1 MGPAISATFTRRV
14 TRLLAPEDAP
24 ALAEH
29 LTESRTFMAPWD
41 ALRDDRFFTPEG
53 QRTQIGEALKG
64 HAAGTAAP
72 FAILGDDGSPVGRI
86 TINGITRA
94 AFQSASIGYWVSKSH
109 NGRGLATRAVAEV
122 KEYAFGALALHRL
135 QAETLLHNTASQR
148 VLKRNGFT
156 PYGVAPQYLK
166 IAGEWQDHVL
176 FQALNPEA
184 V

>member
-1 MGPAISATFTRRV
+1 M
-14 TRLLAPEDAP
+14 TRLLAPEDAS

-29 LTESRTFMAPWD
+29 LTESRAFLAPWD
-41 ALRDDRFFTPEG
+41 ALRDDRYFTAEG
-53 QRTQIGEALKG
+53 QRTHIEEALR
-64 HAAGTAAP
+64 AYAMGTMAP
-72 FAILGDDGSPVGRI
+72 FAILGDDGSAVGRI
-86 TINGITRA
+86 NINGITRG
-94 AFQSASIGYWVSKSH
+94 AFQSASIGYWVAKSH
-109 NGRGLATRAVAEV
+109 NGRGLATRAVAEI
-122 KEYAFGALALHRL
+122 KEFAFGALDLHRL

-176 FQALNPEA
+176 FQVLNPEA